1 MTTRDHV
8 TVCSIGEVINH
19 VLLSALPFEANLAQ
33 STLYSQY
40 TMKILVADRI
50 SPLGVEFLQN
60 QADFEVIEAYGSSPE
75 KVLELS
81 KDASAIIVRS
91 DTKVSKE
98 VIAGASQLKVVGRPA
113 WGWTTLI
120 LRLPPKRA

>member
-1 MTTRDHV
+1 M
-8 TVCSIGEVINH
+8 
-19 VLLSALPFEANLAQ
+19 PFEANLAQ

-98 VIAGASQLKVVGRPA
+98 VIACDPN
-113 WGWTTLI
+113 
-120 LRLPPKRA
+120 